1 MFSGII
7 THTGKINKINKK
19 KNNCFIEI
27 KSSIKFKNKEIGS
40 SISCSG
46 VCLTLE
52 NFNKKFMK
60 FYLSRET
67 LKKSIFNFL
76 QKGDL
81 INLEK
86 SLIFGDRISGH
97 FVQGHVDCTSKVKKI
112 QHLGKSWLISFKLSE
127 KYRKYIVQKGSITIN
142 GVSLTVS
149 KILNDGFQI
158 SIIPHTLKLTNLV
171 NLKINDHVNVE
182 FDIMGKYIKNFLK
195 K

>member
-60 FYLSRET
+60 FYL
-67 LKKSIFNFL
+67 
-76 QKGDL
+76 
-81 INLEK
+81 
-86 SLIFGDRISGH
+86 
-97 FVQGHVDCTSKVKKI
+97 
-112 QHLGKSWLISFKLSE
+112 
-127 KYRKYIVQKGSITIN
+127 
-142 GVSLTVS
+142 
-149 KILNDGFQI
+149 
-158 SIIPHTLKLTNLV
+158 
-171 NLKINDHVNVE
+171 
-182 FDIMGKYIKNFLK
+182 
-195 K
+195 